1 MNKQSVNI
9 NLSDILSTIRFNQG
23 HMPTHELAMM
33 LGKRHSDL
41 IRKLESQG
49 VLIRKLRS
57 IVCET
62 QVGRKGGGIQT
73 YDSYL
78 LNDEQAVALAMSYDM
93 QLGMMVYR
101 GFKAALEV
109 VDAVNAGE
117 AQEAIAKKAEDAT
130 FEVLFKSTVTHVCG
144 KVCVNTLTKPKRE
157 RITRLM
163 KMVTVQMG
171 GIQAA
176 LSNIVEFHKLFAVQ
190 AKIDGLPLYRNY
202 DDKALEVIDKSVL
215 EDRREAARKRDAF
228 DVFSSW

>member
-1 MNKQSVNI
+1 MNKQSVSI

-33 LGKRHSDL
+33 LGKQHTNL
-41 IRKLESQG
+41 VRKLESQG
-49 VLIRKLRS
+49 VWVFSLKS
-57 IVCET
+57 QKVET
-62 QVGRKGGGIQT
+62 FSGNGRAQT

-78 LNDEQAVALAMSYDM
+78 LDERQAVALAMSYDM
-93 QLGMMVYR
+93 QLGMLVWD

-117 AQEAIAKKAEDAT
+117 SQETIAEKADGAT
-130 FEVLFKSTVTHVCG
+130 FEVLFKSIVTSVCG

-176 LSNIVEFHKLFAVQ
+176 LGNILEFHKLFAVQ
-190 AKIDGLPLYRNY
+190 AKLDGLPLYRNY

-215 EDRREAARKRDAF
+215 EDRREAERKRDALN
-228 DVFSSW
+228 VFSSW